1 MTDDYTKK
9 LEEVIKQMLTPLKNI
24 PFSLVIEA
32 LSNHRVVPFN
42 QEDEN
47 DLAILESLKKVAKMT
62 ATDVNQKV
70 ILRPRPNEVGND
82 IEPFVEKALNSYGL
96 KASTPLTEGGKHKST
111 GYPDLEF
118 KDKNGKVNYLECKTY
133 NRENVATTQRSFYLS
148 PSEDFKITT
157 DAHHFVISFEIF
169 VAGEQGRNH
178 IYKCAAWKIL
188 SIEKLDVD
196 VKYEFNSDNARL
208 YAKELILAE
217 GKV

>member
-1 MTDDYTKK
+1 MNEEYVKK
-9 LEEVIKQMLTPLKNI
+9 LESVIKQMLSPLRNI
-24 PFSLVIEA
+24 PFSIVIEA
-32 LSNHRVVPFN
+32 LSNHKVIPFN
-42 QEDEN
+42 RSDEK
-47 DLAILESLKKVAKMT
+47 DKSILKELMIVANK
-62 ATDVNQKV
+62 AANDVNLKG

-82 IEPFVEKALNSYGL
+82 IEPFVVKALNSSGL

-111 GYPDLEF
+111 GYTDLVF
-118 KDKNGKVNYLECKTY
+118 KDKDGRLNYLECKTY
-133 NRENVATTQRSFYLS
+133 NKANIATTQRSFYLS

-169 VAGEQGRNH
+169 VDGEQGRNH

-188 SIEKLDVD
+188 SIEELDVD

-208 YAKELILAE
+208 YTKELILAE